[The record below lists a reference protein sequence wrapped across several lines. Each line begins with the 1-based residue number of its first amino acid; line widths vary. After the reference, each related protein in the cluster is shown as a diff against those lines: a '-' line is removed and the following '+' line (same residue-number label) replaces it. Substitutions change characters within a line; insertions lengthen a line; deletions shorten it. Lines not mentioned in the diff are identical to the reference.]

1 MLPKAAGRGQHFQ
14 FQGLSFSLNGPTL
27 NNLHIILS
35 LPKNSRKLYWWQ
47 RWENT
52 YCTKNRSL
60 CRIRYRSFLQKKIK
74 CNIQFCHGQTRPYSY
89 SDSLDYLQYGIL
101 FRLLKMLQ
109 TFPLCNIFQGQ
120 PRCFI
125 IYNLSNCSFIAETAA
140 LDEIDLVFA
149 ISSTAAGAEV
159 TFQRIKD
166 TVKEIMET
174 YKTDKLRYALLAFGR
189 QPITPIQFDLSLP
202 DDETVSWLILLKDLI
217 FCLSAL
223 HNETKS
229 EVMKYGCVGQPVP
242 RYVL

>member
-1 MLPKAAGRGQHFQ
+1 
-14 FQGLSFSLNGPTL
+14 
-27 NNLHIILS
+27 
-35 LPKNSRKLYWWQ
+35 
-47 RWENT
+47 
-52 YCTKNRSL
+52 
-60 CRIRYRSFLQKKIK
+60 
-74 CNIQFCHGQTRPYSY
+74 
-89 SDSLDYLQYGIL
+89 
-101 FRLLKMLQ
+101 MLQ

-149 ISSTAAGAEV
+149 ISSTAAGAEA

-202 DDETVSWLILLKDLI
+202 DDETVS
-217 FCLSAL
+217 
-223 HNETKS
+223 
-229 EVMKYGCVGQPVP
+229 
-242 RYVL
+242 